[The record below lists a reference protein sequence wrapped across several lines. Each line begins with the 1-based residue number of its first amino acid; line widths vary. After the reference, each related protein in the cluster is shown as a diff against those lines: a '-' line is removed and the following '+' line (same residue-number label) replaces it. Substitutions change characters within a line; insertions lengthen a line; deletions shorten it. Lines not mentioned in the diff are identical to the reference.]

1 MTDEQLRTAVN
12 EMDPTTS
19 NNEFVSFH
27 PFEEWWLHGEGNAE
41 KGSAAS
47 HVSTLIHSMLRLCG
61 EPAPLRTHASN
72 TAPVPHKRR
81 VTAPGGQAC

>member
-1 MTDEQLRTAVN
+1 VTDEQLLTAVN

-61 EPAPLRTHASN
+61 ESPPPCAPMPQTPLRPSHL
-72 TAPVPHKRR
+72 PP
-81 VTAPGGQAC
+81 PQAC

>member
-1 MTDEQLRTAVN
+1 
-12 EMDPTTS
+12 MDPTTS

-61 EPAPLRTHASN
+61 EPGPLRTHASN
-72 TAPVPHKRR
+72 TAPSL
-81 VTAPGGQAC
+81 TSAG